1 MAVGSKDLVSENLRG
16 LDDDRLVD
24 ELRKAKE
31 ELFNL
36 RFQSATGQ
44 LDNHGRLRAVR
55 KDIARIYTELRER
68 ELGIGQSPSVRGQGG
83 VGMTK
88 NTKDKTVDEAVTAQ
102 DRNYRKT
109 RQGYVVS
116 DKMDKT
122 VVVEVEDRVKH
133 ALYGKVLR
141 RSSKVKAHDEDNA
154 AGIGDRVSIM
164 ETRPLSATKR
174 WRVVE
179 ILEKAK

>member
-1 MAVGSKDLVSENLRG
+1 MSEQEQVVSDQASE
-16 LDDDRLVD
+16 
-24 ELRKAKE
+24 
-31 ELFNL
+31 
-36 RFQSATGQ
+36 
-44 LDNHGRLRAVR
+44 
-55 KDIARIYTELRER
+55 
-68 ELGIGQSPSVRGQGG
+68 
-83 VGMTK
+83 
-88 NTKDKTVDEAVTAQ
+88 
-102 DRNYRKT
+102 RNYRKT

-133 ALYGKVLR
+133 PLYGKVIR
-141 RSSKVKAHDEDNA
+141 RSSKVKAHDEQNA
-154 AGIGDRVSIM
+154 AGIGDRVLIM